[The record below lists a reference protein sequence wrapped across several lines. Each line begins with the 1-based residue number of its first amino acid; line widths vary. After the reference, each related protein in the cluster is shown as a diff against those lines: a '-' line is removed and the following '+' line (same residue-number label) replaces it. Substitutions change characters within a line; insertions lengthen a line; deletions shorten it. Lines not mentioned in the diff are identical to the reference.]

1 LPGDELR
8 ALIERVSAVSD
19 SLKKL
24 ALKLDHRFGWDRLPV
39 PLGLLVLG
47 EMRNLLREKNL
58 HDTGTPAGL
67 AIPQE
72 GDPEAARY
80 LTGALT
86 VPADGNG
93 EPRYMTS
100 RMIDGTFNDLDDP
113 VMGSTGSRFGRNFPL
128 EHTFPEQEPR
138 LLTPN
143 PRTVS
148 VELHTREKFVPAT
161 TLNVLAAAWLQFEV
175 HDWFSHG
182 PNDPEEPWQISLA
195 EGDAWPENPMT
206 IRRTPRDPTADP
218 SGPQTWVTAD
228 SHWWDGSQIYGREK
242 WFIDKTR
249 TREDGKM
256 RIDEEG
262 LLPYDLDENLDYA
275 DVPGTHW
282 IGLSVL
288 HTLFT
293 LEHNAICDALKREYP
308 TWSDDQLYDKAR
320 LINGALMAK
329 IHTVDWTPAII
340 AHPTTKIAM
349 RGQWWGLASERV
361 KRKFGRLSKSEVI
374 SGIPGSPVDHHG
386 VPFSLT
392 EEFVAV
398 YRMHPLL
405 PDEYT
410 FRSLGNDSVLQELT
424 FPELNALHARA
435 RLGEITMPNALYSMG
450 TEHPGAIVL
459 HNYPRFLQH
468 FERPDGF
475 LLDLCAVDIMR
486 TRERGVPRYTKFR
499 ELLHMRPVRSF
510 EELTPN
516 RAWQEELRRVYGHV
530 DEVDLMSG
538 LYAES
543 LPKGFGFSD
552 TAFRIFI
559 VMASRRLKSDRFFT
573 VDFTPKVYSQVGMD
587 WIESN
592 SMRTVLLRHYPELA
606 AALAGVENP
615 FAPWVQ
621 VTDRTASGNGAGRFA
636 SNRAAQS

>member
-1 LPGDELR
+1 M
-8 ALIERVSAVSD
+8 IERVSAVSD

-24 ALKLDHRFGWDRLPV
+24 ALRLDHRFGWDRLPV

-67 AIPQE
+67 SIPQE

-262 LLPYDLDENLDYA
+262 LLPYDLD
-275 DVPGTHW
+275 
-282 IGLSVL
+282 
-288 HTLFT
+288 
-293 LEHNAICDALKREYP
+293 
-308 TWSDDQLYDKAR
+308 
-320 LINGALMAK
+320 
-329 IHTVDWTPAII
+329 
-340 AHPTTKIAM
+340 
-349 RGQWWGLASERV
+349 
-361 KRKFGRLSKSEVI
+361 
-374 SGIPGSPVDHHG
+374 
-386 VPFSLT
+386 
-392 EEFVAV
+392 
-398 YRMHPLL
+398 
-405 PDEYT
+405 
-410 FRSLGNDSVLQELT
+410 
-424 FPELNALHARA
+424 
-435 RLGEITMPNALYSMG
+435 
-450 TEHPGAIVL
+450 
-459 HNYPRFLQH
+459 
-468 FERPDGF
+468 
-475 LLDLCAVDIMR
+475 
-486 TRERGVPRYTKFR
+486 
-499 ELLHMRPVRSF
+499 
-510 EELTPN
+510 
-516 RAWQEELRRVYGHV
+516 
-530 DEVDLMSG
+530 
-538 LYAES
+538 
-543 LPKGFGFSD
+543 
-552 TAFRIFI
+552 
-559 VMASRRLKSDRFFT
+559 
-573 VDFTPKVYSQVGMD
+573 
-587 WIESN
+587 
-592 SMRTVLLRHYPELA
+592 
-606 AALAGVENP
+606 
-615 FAPWVQ
+615 
-621 VTDRTASGNGAGRFA
+621 
-636 SNRAAQS
+636 